1 MARAIPDIQG
11 EELTESSSAGK
22 VLVLLVDDRFI
33 VSQHRAFA
41 VWKASYTLC
50 CMKRA
55 LVSEVK
61 ELIVRPYSSLV

>member
-1 MARAIPDIQG
+1 LVRAIPDIQG

-41 VWKASYTLC
+41 VWKASYTL
-50 CMKRA
+50 
-55 LVSEVK
+55 
-61 ELIVRPYSSLV
+61 